1 MDQLLQPGTILR
13 DRYQVIALVGQGG
26 MGAVYQAEDVRL
38 EGRRCALKEVQPVP
52 GASERALAQAQE
64 QFRQEAST
72 LARLDHPNL
81 PKVSDYFSHEE
92 RDYLIMD
99 FVAGQDLKAL
109 VDEAHAKGRF
119 LSEQRVLG
127 WISQVCDAL
136 SYLHSQE
143 SPILHRDIKPA
154 NIRLTPQ
161 GVIKLV
167 DFGLVKPMD
176 ADDPNTISVV
186 RGLGTLPYTPLEQY
200 SGGAGHTDARSDI
213 YSLGATLYHLLT
225 GRRPAN
231 AQERF
236 LNPQVLKLPRE
247 INPAISA
254 RTEDCILWAMAMHP
268 DRRPPSV
275 EELRR
280 ALFSTEERARF
291 TSMMPVDH
299 GEPALGPALQSNMWL
314 VMLITVLFI
323 AAAALTV
330 TGIQLQPVTPTGPT
344 PIVTT
349 TRVPTRPIPSVAP

>member
-1 MDQLLQPGTILR
+1 MERLLEPGTVLR
-13 DRYQVIALVGQGG
+13 DRYKVVALVGQGG
-26 MGAVYQAEDVRL
+26 MGAVYEAEDLRL
-38 EGRRCALKEVQPVP
+38 EGRRCALKEVQPLP
-52 GASERALAQAQE
+52 GATERALVQAQE

-81 PKVSDYFSHEE
+81 PKVSDYFSHEG

-119 LSEQRVLG
+119 LPEQRVLG

-136 SYLHSQE
+136 SYLHSQGP
-143 SPILHRDIKPA
+143 SILHRDIKPA

-161 GVIKLV
+161 GLIKLV
-167 DFGLVKPMD
+167 DFGLVKPLD
-176 ADDPNTISVV
+176 EDDPNTISVV

-200 SGGAGHTDARSDI
+200 SGAVGHTDARSDI

-236 LNPQVLKLPRE
+236 LNPQILASPRE
-247 INPAISA
+247 INPAMSA

-268 DRRPPSV
+268 DRRPASV
-275 EELRR
+275 KELRH
-280 ALFSTEERARF
+280 ALFSTEERARLP
-291 TSMMPVDH
+291 SAVPVDP
-299 GEPALGPALQSNMWL
+299 GDQALSQAVQANVRLILVVMAL
-314 VMLITVLFI
+314 
-323 AAAALTV
+323 AATATALTV
-330 TGIQLQPVTPTGPT
+330 AGIRLQPVTPPGPT
-344 PIVTT
+344 PTAT
-349 TRVPTRPIPSVAP
+349 QVPTRPIPSVAP

>member
-1 MDQLLQPGTILR
+1 MEQLLPPGTVLR
-13 DRYQVIALVGQGG
+13 ARYKVVALVGQGG
-26 MGAVYQAEDVRL
+26 MGAVYQAEDLRL
-38 EGRRCALKEVQPVP
+38 EGRQCALKEVQPLP
-52 GASERALAQAQE
+52 GATARALAQAQE

-81 PKVSDYFSHEE
+81 PKVSDYFSDEG

-143 SPILHRDIKPA
+143 PPILHRDIKPA

-161 GVIKLV
+161 GLIKLV
-167 DFGLVKPMD
+167 DFGLVKPLD
-176 ADDPNTISVV
+176 EDDPNTISVM

-200 SGGAGHTDARSDI
+200 SGAGGHTDVRSDI

-236 LNPQVLKLPRE
+236 LNPQALVPPRE
-247 INPAISA
+247 INPAISV
-254 RTEDCILWAMAMHP
+254 RTENCVLWAMAMHP
-268 DRRPPSV
+268 DQRPASV
-275 EELRR
+275 EMWRR

-291 TSMMPVDH
+291 PSVVPVDQ
-299 GEPALGPALQSNMWL
+299 GEQSVSQALQANVRLIAL
-314 VMLITVLFI
+314 VLVLAV
-323 AAAALTV
+323 AASILTV
-330 TGIQLQPVTPTGPT
+330 AGVRLQPVAPPSPTPTAT
-344 PIVTT
+344 Q
-349 TRVPTRPIPSVAP
+349 VPTRPIPSVAP